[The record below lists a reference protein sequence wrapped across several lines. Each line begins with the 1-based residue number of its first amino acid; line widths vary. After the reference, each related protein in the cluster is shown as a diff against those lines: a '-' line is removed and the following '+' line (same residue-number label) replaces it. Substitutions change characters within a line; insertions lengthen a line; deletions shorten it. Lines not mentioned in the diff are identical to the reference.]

1 MIKDSTIN
9 YADQEFAN
17 LLSIFIT
24 VDGIDINEIYCNDS
38 PFLYLIVND
47 KLIDLFNIALSL
59 PNVNPNVF
67 NYTTRQ
73 TPLMKAIQT
82 NQMKIVLA
90 LLSHKNID
98 INYESI
104 NHMTALSMAISSKNI
119 DIIKLLIQNEKL
131 EMNLNYSECLNS
143 AISSDFEECAN
154 LLLSKDKSNVNSV
167 IPNLNKIKYEVPFNE
182 NIVNNYIKLNFDILE
197 YESIPH
203 SSSIL
208 QTAAH
213 KGNTNIVKAII
224 NHPNFIAEQ
233 SSLELA
239 LIDSVKSNNMEIFEI
254 LKNEYLKISKTD
266 VDLLNLLDLNNNSL
280 IVISS
285 ASNNIEFMRSI
296 QKTNIKS
303 TSTLYNNQLAFIVA
317 PTNEMMQL
325 IIETLPGVDL
335 NFPMEDGSNYM
346 TALIDFYYSPCQYAK
361 NFDMKNKDNS
371 YSNRNKK
378 LYYLRERIVIDK
390 LKFILSNSN
399 LKLTSKDMNGYS
411 FISKVSCRIY
421 CANYSTLTMLMYTIF
436 GKEVDKQID
445 EKTKKTQLHFIA
457 ENIPNVSFISSIQIT
472 DSSLTKYDYEDDF
485 DLLVNQFFLDKKCCI
500 FFDIYSDELKQHKN
514 IFEAH
519 LNSVDSLKQTPLIK
533 SVLNLNLYF
542 ADFLLSDCD
551 ADIEVIDVFGNTVLD
566 YLLMLSDMVYSYP
579 NLNRIKKDWNAEK
592 NEINNKEL
600 CNLIIKDMIK
610 FLVGFD
616 NEFVCMIIIKLSIY
630 SIAPT
635 S

>member
-1 MIKDSTIN
+1 M
-9 YADQEFAN
+9 
-17 LLSIFIT
+17 
-24 VDGIDINEIYCNDS
+24 
-38 PFLYLIVND
+38 
-47 KLIDLFNIALSL
+47 
-59 PNVNPNVF
+59 NV
-67 NYTTRQ
+67 Y
-73 TPLMKAIQT
+73 
-82 NQMKIVLA
+82 
-90 LLSHKNID
+90 
-98 INYESI
+98 
-104 NHMTALSMAISSKNI
+104 
-119 DIIKLLIQNEKL
+119 
-131 EMNLNYSECLNS
+131 
-143 AISSDFEECAN
+143 
-154 LLLSKDKSNVNSV
+154 
-167 IPNLNKIKYEVPFNE
+167 
-182 NIVNNYIKLNFDILE
+182 
-197 YESIPH
+197 
-203 SSSIL
+203 
-208 QTAAH
+208 
-213 KGNTNIVKAII
+213 
-224 NHPNFIAEQ
+224 
-233 SSLELA
+233 
-239 LIDSVKSNNMEIFEI
+239 
-254 LKNEYLKISKTD
+254 
-266 VDLLNLLDLNNNSL
+266 
-280 IVISS
+280 
-285 ASNNIEFMRSI
+285 
-296 QKTNIKS
+296 
-303 TSTLYNNQLAFIVA
+303 
-317 PTNEMMQL
+317 
-325 IIETLPGVDL
+325 
-335 NFPMEDGSNYM
+335 
-346 TALIDFYYSPCQYAK
+346 
-361 NFDMKNKDNS
+361 